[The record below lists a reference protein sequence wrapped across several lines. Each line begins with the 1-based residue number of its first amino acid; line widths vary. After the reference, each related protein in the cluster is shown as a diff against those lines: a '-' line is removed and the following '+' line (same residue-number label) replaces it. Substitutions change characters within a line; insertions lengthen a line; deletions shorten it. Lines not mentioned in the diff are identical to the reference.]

1 MIGIT
6 KSDITFTVLKPLKS
20 VKWTEEAG
28 TSESK
33 DQDSGSRWAICAAN
47 GFECIMN
54 ANEKMIDCGMKDI
67 CDVWLDSL
75 YIWPVESRFF

>member
-1 MIGIT
+1 
-6 KSDITFTVLKPLKS
+6 
-20 VKWTEEAG
+20 
-28 TSESK
+28 
-33 DQDSGSRWAICAAN
+33 
-47 GFECIMN
+47 MN